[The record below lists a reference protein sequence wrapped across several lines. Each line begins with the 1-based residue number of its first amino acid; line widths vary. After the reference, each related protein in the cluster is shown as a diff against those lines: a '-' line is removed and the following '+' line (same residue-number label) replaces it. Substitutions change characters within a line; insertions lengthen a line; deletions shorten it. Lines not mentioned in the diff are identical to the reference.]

1 MMRVGTNKFPVFAS
15 EYDIVQIIFDSRD
28 EFDNFIDS
36 IDGLIDLEKN
46 AQADISFP
54 HIANLVKMLNV
65 HLTEEDD
72 GTVWTYV
79 LSMHMPAVFLAFT
92 NCISIFFAR
101 NQYYSLPRRRNRHRV
116 RTRKCLFP

>member
-15 EYDIVQIIFDSRD
+15 EYDVVQIIFDSRD
-28 EFDNFIDS
+28 EFDEFIDS
-36 IDGLIDLEKN
+36 IDGLIDMEKN
-46 AQADISFP
+46 AQAAISFP

-79 LSMHMPAVFLAFT
+79 LSMHMPAVFLAFS
-92 NCISIFFAR
+92 NCVSLFNAR
-101 NQYYSLPRRRNRHRV
+101 
-116 RTRKCLFP
+116 